1 MECRKQKFSFSE
13 PIYLLF
19 TFVLFNRNSH
29 CKSRCYEQSEFDSAA
44 SNLVQSAN
52 WKGNYDDGVMRSTV
66 SRMTYNPWNTYYKPA
81 VSFENRGIINYFPVL
96 KQGY

>member
-1 MECRKQKFSFSE
+1 MYRFNVNKKRLHYLELEMECRKQKFSFSE

-52 WKGNYDDGVMRSTV
+52 WKGNYDDGV
-66 SRMTYNPWNTYYKPA
+66 
-81 VSFENRGIINYFPVL
+81 
-96 KQGY
+96 